1 MPSPKMD
8 IESIVA
14 SKKNGSGT
22 MRVIR
27 WLLVL
32 AAIGAVG
39 WFVLRQSAEIPENKY
54 VSEPAFISDI
64 RVTVAATGTVEP
76 LEVIEISSELS
87 GTVVSVEVDFNDK
100 VEAGQ
105 VLARLNTDQLEVTL
119 EQAQATLAIRE
130 ARVAEA
136 EATYDESRTQYE
148 RAISLQSTGVISLE
162 QLTTTRVGFQR
173 AEASLNMAKAEV
185 RIAQASL
192 RTADANLAKAC
203 ICSTIDGVI
212 LDMDVVVGQI
222 VQLAIQIAP
231 LFSVSEDLE
240 QMALHVDIDEADIG
254 SVDVGN
260 PATFSVEAYQ
270 GERFDAVISEIR
282 YSPQTIEGVVTYK
295 AILRVDN
302 ADMRLLPGM
311 TATAEILVSHVAEA
325 LVVSNAAFRF
335 TPPVVEA
342 VDEESGSGL
351 LGVLFSS
358 APSFAPSTRNEPDA
372 EGRRII
378 WVMREDELT
387 SVKVRPG
394 ASDGIVTEI
403 LDGEISPGD
412 TVITDIEIVE

>member
-1 MPSPKMD
+1 MPSSKMD

-32 AAIGAVG
+32 AAIGSVG
-39 WFVLRQSAEIPENKY
+39 WFVLWQSAETPENKY

-105 VLARLNTDQLEVTL
+105 VLARLNTDQLEITQ

-136 EATYDESRTQYE
+136 EATYGESRTQYE

-173 AEASLNMAKAEV
+173 SEASLNMAKAEV

-222 VQLAIQIAP
+222 VQSAVQTSP

-342 VDEESGSGL
+342 VVEDSGSGL

-378 WVMREDELT
+378 WVMREGELT

-403 LDGEISPGD
+403 LDGEISSGD